1 MKQQIKYNHLKKT
14 LVLGLTLLIA
24 VPAYVSA
31 TPRDVS
37 HSTNVETRL
46 DYLQKML
53 ESRSGQ
59 RLLGHNNGETYF
71 TVEGLL
77 KQAQNSAKAADL
89 ALADDLA
96 KQGFKTIANAIKD
109 LPQDN
114 EHSERVKQLYTQMHQ
129 SVRKLTYA
137 EEESR
142 HTFSNTANNP
152 AKNSGYNKEIV
163 TNLINQAELDA
174 DKGEYEAGLIKLRQA
189 NTVITASIHDVM
201 NNRRVVNEL
210 DIGTPQKEYFYEV
223 RRFQGYI
230 DLIAIAIDVKK
241 PSEMVENMMIQ
252 AQEKA
257 RWMADQ
263 ARGRAI
269 KEDYPVAIRMMMDA
283 TMEVKNTLQLVGIN
297 M

>member
-1 MKQQIKYNHLKKT
+1 MKTKIRTNYSITALA
-14 LVLGLTLLIA
+14 LGLTLATAI
-24 VPAYVSA
+24 PAQVGA

-53 ESRSGQ
+53 ESSSGQ
-59 RLLGHNNGETYF
+59 RLSTHNNGATYF
-71 TVEGLL
+71 AVEALL
-77 KQAQNSAKAADL
+77 KQAQDSIKDGNL

-96 KQGFKTIANAIKD
+96 KQGFKTISSAIKE
-109 LPQDN
+109 LPRDTD
-114 EHSERVKQLYTQMHQ
+114 RVKKLYEKMYQ

-142 HTFSNTANNP
+142 QTFSETNDTQ
-152 AKNSGYNKEIV
+152 AKNPGYDKKIV
-163 TNLINQAELDA
+163 AILIKQAEVDA

-189 NTVITASIHDVM
+189 NNVITASIHDVM
-201 NNRRVVNEL
+201 NERRVVIEL

-230 DLIAIAIDVKK
+230 DLIPIAIDVKK
-241 PSEMVENMMIQ
+241 PSEMVANMMIK

-283 TMEVKNTLQLVGIN
+283 TMEVKNTLQLVGVN